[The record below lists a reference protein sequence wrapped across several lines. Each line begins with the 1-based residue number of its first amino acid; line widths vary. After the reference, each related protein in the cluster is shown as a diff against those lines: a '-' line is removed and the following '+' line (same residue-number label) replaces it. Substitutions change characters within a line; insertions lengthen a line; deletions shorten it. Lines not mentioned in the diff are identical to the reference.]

1 MPTRRNFIRK
11 AALGGAAITI
21 GNFILPQTGYAKAFG
36 TNERVNVAVIGVHS
50 RAKALTMG
58 INAYSDA
65 KIIYN
70 CDVDGRILEEHSQW
84 CQEKI
89 GYIPKMEKDFRKML
103 EDKDVDAVFIA
114 TPDHWHAPMAIL
126 ALQAGK
132 HVYVEKPCSHN
143 PYENEVLIAAKKKYG
158 KNVQMGNQTRS
169 SVKHKLAVKE
179 IREGIIG
186 EVYKGEAYYS
196 NNRPSI
202 GRGKI
207 IEVPEALDWEL
218 WQGPAPREK
227 YKDNVHP
234 YHWHWFRKWGTGEI
248 SNNGTHEIDV
258 IRWALG
264 VDLPES
270 VTSFGGMYTY
280 DDDWEFPDNQ
290 EVTYQFPGD
299 KIITYKGHSRG
310 EIVPEQ
316 PEAIVYGSK
325 GAIIFGSND
334 YTIYDLEGNPVR
346 EEKEIKQADSSDT
359 VGAGLTT
366 VIHVANF
373 FDAIRKDEKLN
384 SPIVDSGISTML
396 CHLGNIAQDVKRT
409 IKIDPST
416 GKIMND
422 AEAMFYWKRAY
433 APGWEPKI

>member
-11 AALGGAAITI
+11 VALGGAAVTFS
-21 GNFILPQTGYAKAFG
+21 NLILPEMGYANTLG
-36 TNERVNVAVIGVHS
+36 TNERVNVAVVGVHS

-58 INAYSDA
+58 INAYSNA
-65 KIIYN
+65 KITYN
-70 CDVDGRILEEHSQW
+70 CDVDGRILKEHSEW
-84 CQEKI
+84 CKENI

-114 TPDHWHAPMAIL
+114 TPDHWHAPMAIM

-143 PYENEVLIAAKKKYG
+143 PYENEALVAAKKKYG
-158 KNVQMGNQTRS
+158 KKVQMGNQTRS

-186 EVYKGEAYYS
+186 DVYKGEAYYS

-202 GRGKI
+202 GRGKV
-207 IEVPEALDWEL
+207 IEVPEELNWEL

-227 YKDNVHP
+227 YKDNIHP
-234 YHWHWFRKWGTGEI
+234 YNWHWFRKWGTGEI
-248 SNNGTHEIDV
+248 NNNGTHEIDV
-258 IRWALG
+258 VRWALG
-264 VDLPES
+264 VDLPKS
-270 VTSFGGMYTY
+270 VTSFGGMYTH

-290 EVTYQFPGD
+290 EVVFQFPEE
-299 KIITYKGHSRG
+299 KIISYKGHSRG
-310 EIVPEQ
+310 KIVHEQ
-316 PEAIVYGSK
+316 PDAVVYGSK

-334 YTIYDLEGNPVR
+334 YTFYDLDGNPIR
-346 EEKEIKQADSSDT
+346 GEKEINQADSSDT
-359 VGAGLTT
+359 VGAGVATE
-366 VIHVANF
+366 IHVANF
-373 FDAIRKDEKLN
+373 FDAIRKDENLN
-384 SPIVDSGISTML
+384 SPIVDASVSTML
-396 CHLGNIAQDVKRT
+396 CHLGNIAQDVGRT

-422 AEAMFYWKRAY
+422 AEAMFHWKRAY
-433 APGWEPKI
+433 APGWEPKV